1 MFNDSRICNM
11 CHMAATQTAGAA
23 APNQSDLRLAGIVLR
38 FTDQVKQ
45 AIREV
50 GEDLGLS
57 VAQLDVLRRLYTQGP
72 TPMSQL
78 AEAMNCEPSNLTGL
92 VDKLEARELVER
104 RADPADRRVR
114 VLALTDKGTGVTD
127 ESWFAVTR
135 LCPFMNL
142 HSGQRHALE
151 ALLRDAVRAAE
162 DADAVLAGG
171 DSRRA

>member
-11 CHMAATQTAGAA
+11 RHMAATQTAGRA
-23 APNQSDLRLAGIVLR
+23 APNQSDLRLAGIVVR

-78 AEAMNCEPSNLTGL
+78 AETMNCEPSNLTGL
-92 VDKLEARELVER
+92 VDKLEARGLVER

-114 VLALTDKGTGVTD
+114 LLALTDEGAGVTH

-135 LCPFMNL
+135 RCPFMNL
-142 HSGQRHALE
+142 PSGQRQALE
-151 ALLRDAVRAAE
+151 TLLHDAVRAAE
-162 DADAVLAGG
+162 AGATEG
-171 DSRRA
+171 DSGRN